1 MGERANGVNQEPPR
15 KAAREME
22 GEISRIRER
31 LDVSLAELDRR
42 RHELTDVKLQVRRH
56 PAVVAIA
63 GVVVLG
69 LAGGVAYSIYAARK
83 RNRPLSKARRLRRA
97 LARMIDQ
104 PEQVARGTDPTVRE
118 KVLGALGATVATML
132 ARKLIEEAFNR
143 AGRRDTT
150 RRPA

>member
-15 KAAREME
+15 KVAREIE
-22 GEISRIRER
+22 GEISHIREQ

-56 PAVVAIA
+56 PALVVVA

-69 LAGGVAYSIYAARK
+69 LVGGVAYSIYAARQ
-83 RNRPLSKARRLRRA
+83 RNRPVSKARRLRRA
-97 LARMIDQ
+97 VARMVDQ
-104 PEQVARGTDPTVRE
+104 PEQVARGTDPTVPE
-118 KVLGALGATVATML
+118 KILGAVGATVATMV

-143 AGRRDTT
+143 AGRRDASP
-150 RRPA
+150 RPV